1 MTHELVPDEME
12 CSTGSVTVTHELVPD
27 EMECSTESVTRT
39 HETTSNQM
47 ELSGQKVTTT
57 VPQQAEYGGYD
68 FTFAR
73 PVPNRLQ
80 CTICTKVLRDP
91 HLTEC
96 CGQNLCESCLKH
108 WFKKQNTT
116 CPHCRHENFIHIL
129 NKPLKREID
138 ELEIRCTKQGASCQW
153 VGELSSLQAHLNS
166 DEGCGY
172 VEVQCKNKCGAKMT
186 RKELEAHLVEQCPL
200 RSIQCQYCQYEN
212 TYQTITTQHYTECP
226 NYPLPCP
233 NKCGTTGIQRAAM
246 DNHRSIC
253 ELEPVEC
260 PFQEAGCTVR
270 VVRRQFDAH
279 MSGNQQNHVLILLGA
294 FQKTRKELNESQRKL
309 SEYENKL
316 GNCQRKL
323 GECEKTLSV
332 CQKELGECRKDH
344 EKLNNTTLKLLETRE
359 ELEAAKSKPTNHQL
373 KVDGDEVT
381 FCMTDFSL
389 YKQTGKVWH
398 SQPFYCE
405 DGYKLCLAVYAN
417 GKGAGAGTHVS
428 VELLQ
433 MRGEHDEELRLKKKM
448 AVDLE
453 APNAQKHVKFD
464 ISIQMNAQC
473 KKADAPEIEF
483 SLQDC
488 LCSLYFFNHLLPKE
502 DLQAQYKCTIS
513 KYQFIDDKSADE
525 LMVLNDTILLRVTLA
540 NFQECLHCQFTKTK
554 ALCTLA

>member
-1 MTHELVPDEME
+1 M
-12 CSTGSVTVTHELVPD
+12 
-27 EMECSTESVTRT
+27 
-39 HETTSNQM
+39 
-47 ELSGQKVTTT
+47 
-57 VPQQAEYGGYD
+57 
-68 FTFAR
+68 
-73 PVPNRLQ
+73 
-80 CTICTKVLRDP
+80 
-91 HLTEC
+91 
-96 CGQNLCESCLKH
+96 
-108 WFKKQNTT
+108 
-116 CPHCRHENFIHIL
+116 
-129 NKPLKREID
+129 
-138 ELEIRCTKQGASCQW
+138 
-153 VGELSSLQAHLNS
+153 GELSSLQAHLNS

-246 DNHRSIC
+246 DNHCSIC

-359 ELEAAKSKPTNHQL
+359 ELEATKSKPTNLQL

-417 GKGAGAGTHVS
+417 GKGAGAGTRVS
-428 VELLQ
+428 
-433 MRGEHDEELRLKKKM
+433 
-448 AVDLE
+448 
-453 APNAQKHVKFD
+453 
-464 ISIQMNAQC
+464 
-473 KKADAPEIEF
+473 
-483 SLQDC
+483 
-488 LCSLYFFNHLLPKE
+488 
-502 DLQAQYKCTIS
+502 
-513 KYQFIDDKSADE
+513 
-525 LMVLNDTILLRVTLA
+525 
-540 NFQECLHCQFTKTK
+540 
-554 ALCTLA
+554 